1 MEGTWQGTRKP
12 CLPHADAKGCMAAQ
26 VAWPAASVPEFGALE
41 DFTEPHEKLLRPS
54 SLCFDSQAHS
64 MLVTS
69 MTGEVRPQG
78 QGTRACLQSA
88 ATALCMQCDRVLM

>member
-1 MEGTWQGTRKP
+1 
-12 CLPHADAKGCMAAQ
+12 MAAQ
-26 VAWPAASVPEFGALE
+26 ATWLAASVPEFGALE

-78 QGTRACLQSA
+78 AGNKGLLAVSCHRTVHA
-88 ATALCMQCDRVLM
+88 M